1 MNNILEE
8 NKNNIDM
15 TIENTSNSE
24 EVMKTKKENLV
35 NELNKFLL
43 MRTVY
48 ETVPENMKV
57 N

>member
-1 MNNILEE
+1 MNNIFEE
-8 NKNNIDM
+8 NENNTDI

-24 EVMKTKKENLV
+24 EGMKTKKENLV
-35 NELNKFLL
+35 NELNKFLR

>member
-24 EVMKTKKENLV
+24 EGMKTKKEKLV

>member
-1 MNNILEE
+1 MNNIVEE
-8 NKNNIDM
+8 NKNNIDI
-15 TIENTSNSE
+15 TIENLSNSE
-24 EVMKTKKENLV
+24 EGMKTKKENLV
-35 NELNKFLL
+35 NELNKFLR